1 MRMSTTSTD
10 LAVLGALSVEP
21 MSGYALREAIRDVL
35 GHFWSE
41 SFGQIYPALASL
53 EAEGFVER
61 IEGSRPTASLFA
73 ITAAGRER
81 LRELVRAPLP
91 SRPPRHGALLRLYFG
106 RHLGSAGCL
115 EIVDGA
121 HAQAIASLA
130 TYAAIRAEIEAD
142 TEHTD
147 DAPFWLTT
155 LDFGERTAR
164 ATVEWAEAT
173 RRALGATK

>member
-1 MRMSTTSTD
+1 MSTTSTD

-41 SFGQIYPALASL
+41 SFGQIYPALTSL

-61 IEGSRPTASLFA
+61 VEGSRPAASLFT
-73 ITAAGRER
+73 ITASGRRR
-81 LRELVRAPLP
+81 LRELVREPLP
-91 SRPPRHGALLRLYFG
+91 SRPPRYGALLRLYFG
-106 RHLGSAGCL
+106 RHLGQAGCFGIID
-115 EIVDGA
+115 EMRVEA
-121 HAQAIASLA
+121 VASLA
-130 TYAAIRAEIEAD
+130 TYAAIREEIAAD
-142 TEHTD
+142 TQHAN

-155 LDFGERTAR
+155 LDLGERSAR
-164 ATVEWAEAT
+164 ATVEWADEA